1 MYYWNSLPQDEDG
14 MAEVNLSTILDLFD
28 YCGIKLTEDDAQ
40 VRNVLYYF
48 SVAAVRCVRMSSR
61 VLLLIS
67 VMNKISSVHV
77 TVFK

>member
-40 VRNVLYYF
+40 VRNALYYF
-48 SVAAVRCVRMSSR
+48 SVAAV
-61 VLLLIS
+61 
-67 VMNKISSVHV
+67 
-77 TVFK
+77 